1 MARSLV
7 VVESPAK
14 AKTIQKILGKGY
26 QVLSSMGHVKDLPK
40 SRLGVDVEKGFAPT
54 YVVIKER
61 KKQLGE
67 IVEASRSAKTVY
79 LAPDPDREGEAI
91 AWHIADAIQAD
102 NGKKKKGKAKEEGK
116 TKGKAKA
123 IRKAEP
129 KPGPIPEIRRVLFH
143 EITRKGIAQGMAD
156 PRPLDRGKFDS
167 QQARRILD
175 RLVGYTLS
183 PLLWSKVRRG
193 LSAGRVQSV
202 AVKIVCGRERDIQ
215 SFVPEEYWSLSARL
229 TGSAPPPFLAKLVMA
244 GGEKVRPRTEEETL
258 SLRRAVENGPFVV
271 REIRKKLRRRSPP
284 APFTTS
290 KLQQEG
296 ARALRMPP
304 YKTMMVAQSLYEGVD
319 IPGAGLV
326 GLITYMRTD
335 SVRVAEE
342 ALGAV
347 RDYIRAAHGEAYL
360 PESPNTYRN
369 RKSSQDAH
377 EAIRPASMEHP
388 PGNLKAILSR
398 DQHRLY
404 SLIWNRFVASQM
416 APAEFE
422 QTAIDILCDP
432 SGGPA
437 EGYLFRATGSV
448 PRFPGYLE
456 VYQDGSDGNG
466 RQGGSGDTGGEPSVR
481 KEGENGDAEEEKG
494 DGNLLPP
501 LAEGERLTLGELVG
515 AQHFTQPPPRFSESS
530 LIKELEEKGI
540 GRPSTY
546 ASIVKTIKDRGYV
559 RLEEGKFQPTE
570 LGRVVTGLLEESFPK
585 VMDVAFT
592 AQMEE
597 ELDQIEDG
605 ERELTLALEDFYQ
618 PFSEELERAKI
629 SMPKVKDELIATGI
643 PCSACGGEMVIRFG
657 RAGRFLA
664 CRNYPECRNTSNFR
678 ETPEG
683 KVELLPDEDAGVACD
698 KCGKP
703 MVVRKWKGARYIAC
717 SGYPECRN
725 SRPYAIGVT
734 CPECREGEIVERASR
749 MGKLFYSCSRF
760 PACRFASWSRLLPE
774 VCPVCGFPAMAEKAR
789 KGGMTEVVCARKG
802 CKGKKAED
810 APNAEE

>member
-1 MARSLV
+1 MAKSLV

-40 SRLGVDVEKGFAPT
+40 SRLGVDVESGFAPT

-61 KKQLGE
+61 KKVLGE
-67 IVEASRSAKTVY
+67 IVEAARASKTVF

-91 AWHIADAIQAD
+91 AWHIADAIQSGD
-102 NGKKKKGKAKEEGK
+102 GKKKKAKAKAEAK
-116 TKGKAKA
+116 PKGKAKG
-123 IRKAEP
+123 KAKVDEEP
-129 KPGPIPEIRRVLFH
+129 RPEIRRVLFH
-143 EITRKGIAQGMAD
+143 EITRKGIAQGMEN
-156 PRPLDRGKFDS
+156 PLPLDRNKFDS

-183 PLLWSKVRRG
+183 PLLWTKVRRG

-202 AVKIVCGRERDIQ
+202 AVKIVCERERGIE

-229 TGSAPPPFLAKLVMA
+229 TGVAPPPFVAKLVEA
-244 GGEKVRPRTEEETL
+244 GGEKIRLKTEQETL
-258 SLRRAVENGPFVV
+258 SLRKAVERGPFTV

-290 KLQQEG
+290 KLQQEA
-296 ARALRMPP
+296 ARTLRMPP
-304 YKTMMVAQSLYEGVD
+304 YKTMMVAQSLYEGID

-342 ALGAV
+342 ALEAV
-347 RDYIRAAHGEAYL
+347 RGYIRAVHGDAYL
-360 PESPNTYRN
+360 PEAPNTYRN

-377 EAIRPASMEHP
+377 EAIRPTSMELTP
-388 PGNLKAILSR
+388 EKLKPILSR
-398 DQHRLY
+398 EQHRLY
-404 SLIWNRFVASQM
+404 SLIWNRFTASQM
-416 APAEFE
+416 TPAEFE
-422 QTAIDILCDP
+422 QTAIDILCNP

-437 EGYLFRATGSV
+437 QGYLFRATGSV

-456 VYQDGSDGNG
+456 VYQDGGNG
-466 RQGGSGDTGGEPSVR
+466 RQGDAGASGEEASGG
-481 KEGENGDAEEEKG
+481 KDGENGDAGEKG

-501 LAEGERLTLGELVG
+501 LTEGERLELNELTG

-530 LIKELEEKGI
+530 LIKELEEQGI

-546 ASIVKTIKDRGYV
+546 AAIVKTIKDRGYV

-570 LGRVVTGLLEESFPK
+570 LGRVVTGLLEESFPR

-592 AQMEE
+592 ARMEE
-597 ELDQIEDG
+597 ELDQIEEG
-605 ERELTLALEDFYQ
+605 ERELSLALNDFYQ
-618 PFSEELERAKI
+618 PFSEELDRARL

-664 CRNYPECRNTSNFR
+664 CRNYPECRNTANFR
-678 ETPEG
+678 ETGDG
-683 KVELLPDEDAGVACD
+683 KIEILPDEEAGVACD

-725 SRPYAIGVT
+725 SRPYSTGVT

-749 MGKLFYSCSRF
+749 MGKLFFSCSRF
-760 PACRFASWSRLLPE
+760 PECRFASWNRLLALTCPE
-774 VCPVCGFPAMAEKAR
+774 CGYPAMAEKTR
-789 KGGMTEVVCARKG
+789 RGGKTETVCARKG
-802 CKGKKAED
+802 CKGKKPED
-810 APNAEE
+810 ALNAAG

>member
-1 MARSLV
+1 
-7 VVESPAK
+7 
-14 AKTIQKILGKGY
+14 
-26 QVLSSMGHVKDLPK
+26 
-40 SRLGVDVEKGFAPT
+40 
-54 YVVIKER
+54 
-61 KKQLGE
+61 
-67 IVEASRSAKTVY
+67 
-79 LAPDPDREGEAI
+79 
-91 AWHIADAIQAD
+91 
-102 NGKKKKGKAKEEGK
+102 
-116 TKGKAKA
+116 
-123 IRKAEP
+123 
-129 KPGPIPEIRRVLFH
+129 
-143 EITRKGIAQGMAD
+143 
-156 PRPLDRGKFDS
+156 
-167 QQARRILD
+167 
-175 RLVGYTLS
+175 
-183 PLLWSKVRRG
+183 
-193 LSAGRVQSV
+193 
-202 AVKIVCGRERDIQ
+202 
-215 SFVPEEYWSLSARL
+215 
-229 TGSAPPPFLAKLVMA
+229 
-244 GGEKVRPRTEEETL
+244 
-258 SLRRAVENGPFVV
+258 
-271 REIRKKLRRRSPP
+271 
-284 APFTTS
+284 
-290 KLQQEG
+290 
-296 ARALRMPP
+296 
-304 YKTMMVAQSLYEGVD
+304 
-319 IPGAGLV
+319 
-326 GLITYMRTD
+326 
-335 SVRVAEE
+335 
-342 ALGAV
+342 
-347 RDYIRAAHGEAYL
+347 
-360 PESPNTYRN
+360 
-369 RKSSQDAH
+369 
-377 EAIRPASMEHP
+377 
-388 PGNLKAILSR
+388 
-398 DQHRLY
+398 
-404 SLIWNRFVASQM
+404 M

-466 RQGGSGDTGGEPSVR
+466 RQGGSGDAGGEPFGR

-501 LAEGERLTLGELVG
+501 LAEGERLELGELVG

-546 ASIVKTIKDRGYV
+546 AAIVKTIKDRGYA

-605 ERELTLALEDFYQ
+605 ERELALALEDFYQ

-657 RAGRFLA
+657 RAGKFLA

-683 KVELLPDEDAGVACD
+683 KVELLPDEEAGVACD

-725 SRPYAIGVT
+725 SRPYAVGVT

-774 VCPVCGFPAMAEKAR
+774 ACPVCGFPAMAEKVR
-789 KGGMTEVVCARKG
+789 KGGKTEVVCARKG